1 MKYVHHRPHNL
12 RRSVLSSAILIGMG
26 ICQAQAVEI
35 DTGNRDFSVRFDNTL
50 KASYGQRVEGKD
62 DAIVDTAN
70 YNDGDLNFDNGDAV
84 TERVDLLS
92 ELDVVYQGRAGFRIS
107 AAGWYDH
114 AYSNP
119 GNRNNPY
126 PGLADN
132 SSNLV
137 FAGPAPFPPGT
148 IVNGGGRTAHTK
160 GLSNFAERY
169 YNGPSGELLDAFVFY
184 NADIGES
191 LLSMKLGSH
200 TQFWG
205 ETLFNATNG
214 INYGQSA
221 LDLGKLYS
229 VPGTEAKELFIPRSQ
244 LSASLTLTPEL
255 TLGAQ
260 YFLEFQNA
268 RFPEGGTYWGPYD
281 MMLDGGEVFWL
292 PIPASNVFYGVARG
306 GDVKPR
312 NQGDYGVMASWS
324 PQWLDG
330 TLGFFYRNTSD
341 PLPFLLVDAPNLHK
355 PGLAGL
361 PGINYFTA
369 YGDDIDLYGISL
381 SKSLGPVSV
390 GLDVNYRQ
398 NMPLASNFGIVNP
411 VAYSFGQAGL
421 INGANIIEEKPES
434 GETGLGR
441 GDTFHVVLNGLVTFG
456 DTLLWDASVL
466 AVEGALT
473 HLVEVTDAEHTF
485 KGYDNYR
492 GIDKVT
498 TDAYTLAFS
507 YTPTWYQVFPGFDM
521 SLPVSANAGVKGN
534 SAIQFGGNEDADSF
548 AVGVSGDLYL
558 KYKFDLKY
566 VDAFGRIATCETGT
580 DNNTPGTNG
589 GYQCIRGQITSQGGL
604 APLLQDRGMVVASFK
619 TTF

>member
-1 MKYVHHRPHNL
+1 MKKLY
-12 RRSVLSSAILIGMG
+12 LSTAVLIGMG
-26 ICQAQAVEI
+26 LGINVDQAQAIEI
-35 DTGNRDFSVRFDNTL
+35 NTGNNDFSVRFDNTV
-50 KASYGQRVEGKD
+50 KASYGQRMESRDK
-62 DAIVDTAN
+62 AIADTAN
-70 YNDGDLNFDNGDAV
+70 YNDGDLNFANTDAV

-92 ELDVVYQGRAGFRIS
+92 ELDVVYQDKMGFRIS

-119 GNRNNPY
+119 GNHENPY

-132 SSNLV
+132 AGNLV
-137 FAGPAPFPPGT
+137 MAGPTPPAGTPAPLPGFSNR
-148 IVNGGGRTAHTK
+148 VAYTK

-184 NADIGES
+184 NTDIGES
-191 LLSMKLGSH
+191 LLSMKAGRH

-244 LSASLTLTPEL
+244 LSTSLTLTPEL
-255 TLGAQ
+255 TVGAQ
-260 YFLEFQNA
+260 YFLEFQNS

-281 MMLDGGEVFWL
+281 MMLDGGEIFWL
-292 PIPASNVFYGVARG
+292 PIPSLNVFSAVPRG
-306 GDVKPR
+306 NDITPS
-312 NQGDYGVMASWS
+312 NQGDYGVMTSWS

-341 PLPFLLVDAPNLHK
+341 PLPFLVVNAPNLHK

-361 PGINYFTA
+361 PGLEYITT
-369 YGDDIDLYGISL
+369 YGDDIDIYGISL
-381 SKSLGPVSV
+381 SKNVGPVSV
-390 GLDVNYRQ
+390 GLDINYRE
-398 NMPLASNFGIVNP
+398 NMTLASNFTTINP
-411 VAYSFGQAGL
+411 VAYGL
-421 INGANIIEEKPES
+421 FKDTVRGSNIIGEMPES
-434 GETGLGR
+434 GETGVAR
-441 GDTFHVVLNGLVTFG
+441 GQTLHVVLNGLVTFG
-456 DTLLWDASVL
+456 NTPLWDASVL

-473 HLVEVTDAEHTF
+473 HLNEVNEAEQTF
-485 KGYDNYR
+485 KGYYTYN
-492 GIDKVT
+492 GIDEVT

-507 YTPTWYQVFPGFDM
+507 FTPTWYQVFPGLDM
-521 SLPVSANAGVKGN
+521 SMPISANGGLKGN
-534 SAIQFGGNEDADSF
+534 SAVQFGGNEEAGSF
-548 AVGVSGDLYL
+548 SVGVGADLYL

-566 VDAFGRIATCETGT
+566 VDAFGHLATCETGT
-580 DNNTPGTNG
+580 DNNTPGANG
-589 GYQCIRGQITSQGGL
+589 SYQCIRGQITSQGGL
-604 APLLQDRGMVVASFK
+604 APLLQDRGMVVATFK